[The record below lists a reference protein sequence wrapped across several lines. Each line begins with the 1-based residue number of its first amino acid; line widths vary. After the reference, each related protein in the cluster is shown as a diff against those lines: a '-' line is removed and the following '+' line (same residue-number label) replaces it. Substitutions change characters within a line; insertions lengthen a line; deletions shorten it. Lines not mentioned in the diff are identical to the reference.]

1 VHELIIDKNVTNFTS
16 YMSDEKMAGGP
27 EYKCIVECDINGVRY
42 KVAFATIDPENAI
55 QFAKSYFKM
64 LRWEPK

>member
-1 VHELIIDKNVTNFTS
+1 
-16 YMSDEKMAGGP
+16 MSDEKMAGGP